1 MADIA
6 HRLTDQ
12 KLEEMEKRL
21 SAIYSRAEKEIQKTA
36 DEYFSKF
43 AKQDEAK
50 RKLLEQGKIT
60 EEEYTKWRKGKVMY
74 GKRFTEMKEQCAKQ
88 LLNVNQTALAYVN
101 GELPEVYALNYNALE
116 SAVDGVG
123 GYSFT
128 LVDADTVRNL
138 AVTDTSLL
146 PKKKPNPAKDIPW
159 NMKKINAE
167 TLQGILQGESMDK
180 IAKRILNVQ
189 KMNETQAIRA
199 ARTIVTGAEN
209 KGRQDSY
216 ARAEADGIVLQKE
229 WLSSDQPGRTRDW
242 HMPSAFTS
250 LVVDQDKPF
259 ENSLGK
265 IMFPG
270 DPSAHGANVWNCR
283 CSMAAVVKGFK
294 KAQVQKAMAEKK
306 VEAPQTTESAI
317 KTANDLGVK
326 YAQFEKMPLEQV
338 NNAIDAVRTLPK
350 DCVPKVIASG
360 KDVSLV
366 TGRPLGRKADQ
377 WWGVTYD
384 YRDFSLRTMYL
395 GYDKTDFD
403 GGLIVGLNTQKFK
416 TLDALTKA
424 KKATND
430 AYFAKTGR
438 YWSFNTDGKAT
449 AYHEIGHCF
458 ADVRG
463 LPKGWE
469 DASTRWAEESA
480 CDLLKKPDEA
490 FAEAWAAYHLGD
502 KRLPDYISAIIGGL
516 K

>member
-1 MADIA
+1 M
-6 HRLTDQ
+6 
-12 KLEEMEKRL
+12 
-21 SAIYSRAEKEIQKTA
+21 
-36 DEYFSKF
+36 
-43 AKQDEAK
+43 
-50 RKLLEQGKIT
+50 
-60 EEEYTKWRKGKVMY
+60 
-74 GKRFTEMKEQCAKQ
+74 
-88 LLNVNQTALAYVN
+88 
-101 GELPEVYALNYNALE
+101 
-116 SAVDGVG
+116 
-123 GYSFT
+123 
-128 LVDADTVRNL
+128 
-138 AVTDTSLL
+138 
-146 PKKKPNPAKDIPW
+146 
-159 NMKKINAE
+159 
-167 TLQGILQGESMDK
+167 LQGILQGESIPDISKRVFGEIMKKSKTEGLTDK
-180 IAKRILNVQ
+180 EMGALLKRNREAAV
-189 KMNETQAIRA
+189 RS
-199 ARTIVTGAEN
+199 ARTMVTGAEN
-209 KGRQDSY
+209 AGRIDMMHK
-216 ARAEADGIVLQKE
+216 AATDGVIMRKR
-229 WLSSDQPGRTRDW
+229 WISSDQPGRTRDW
-242 HMPSAFTS
+242 HMPGAFKS
-250 LVVDQDKPF
+250 LEVDIDEPF
-259 ENSLGK
+259 QNDFGD

-270 DPSAHGANVWNCR
+270 DPTADGANVYNCR
-283 CSMAAVVKGFK
+283 CTLGYRVVGFE
-294 KAQVQKAMAEKK
+294 KAQVQEAMAQQAQPPE
-306 VEAPQTTESAI
+306 TTEDAI
-317 KTANDLGVK
+317 ITAHDLGVK

-360 KDVSLV
+360 KDVSTV

-384 YRDFSLRTMYL
+384 YRAFSLRTMQL
-395 GYDKTDFD
+395 GYDTTDFD
-403 GGLIVGLNTQKFK
+403 GGLIVGLNTQKFR

-469 DASTRWAEESA
+469 DVSARWAEESA

>member
-1 MADIA
+1 MADTA
-6 HRLTDQ
+6 HRLTDE

-60 EEEYTKWRKGKVMY
+60 EDEYKKWRKGKVIY
-74 GKRFTEMKEQCAKQ
+74 GKRFTEMKDQCAKQ
-88 LLNVNQTALAYVN
+88 LLNVNKTAVAYIN

-146 PKKKPNPAKDIPW
+146 PYKEIDPAKDIPW

-180 IAKRILNVQ
+180 IAKRIMNVQ
-189 KMNETQAIRA
+189 EMNKTQAIRS

-216 ARAEADGIVLQKE
+216 ARAEADGIILQKE

-242 HMPSAFTS
+242 HMPYSFTS

-270 DPSAHGANVWNCR
+270 DPSADGANVWNCR
-283 CSMAAVVKGFK
+283 CSMAAVVKGFNKVQYNKSHGLAPTNRDGKEIIFSDKMQNGKWNESVDIITELSGQYKTKLLDVGIGSEKSAGSVQISGSIMRLSSTSTATAVHEFAHTISMENQTKFGLYDEKDFWKEIRGVQRKYK
-294 KAQVQKAMAEKK
+294 KAVADDPTKWISSYEHSSKGADEFMAE
-306 VEAPQTTESAI
+306 AFTH
-317 KTANDLGVK
+317 
-326 YAQFEKMPLEQV
+326 AQMKEMGLE
-338 NNAIDAVRTLPK
+338 LP
-350 DCVPKVIASG
+350 SRYG
-360 KDVSLV
+360 KDFTYSEMVLKIIKKYF
-366 TGRPLGRKADQ
+366 GR
-377 WWGVTYD
+377 
-384 YRDFSLRTMYL
+384 
-395 GYDKTDFD
+395 
-403 GGLIVGLNTQKFK
+403 
-416 TLDALTKA
+416 
-424 KKATND
+424 
-430 AYFAKTGR
+430 
-438 YWSFNTDGKAT
+438 
-449 AYHEIGHCF
+449 
-458 ADVRG
+458 
-463 LPKGWE
+463 
-469 DASTRWAEESA
+469 
-480 CDLLKKPDEA
+480 
-490 FAEAWAAYHLGD
+490 
-502 KRLPDYISAIIGGL
+502 
-516 K
+516 